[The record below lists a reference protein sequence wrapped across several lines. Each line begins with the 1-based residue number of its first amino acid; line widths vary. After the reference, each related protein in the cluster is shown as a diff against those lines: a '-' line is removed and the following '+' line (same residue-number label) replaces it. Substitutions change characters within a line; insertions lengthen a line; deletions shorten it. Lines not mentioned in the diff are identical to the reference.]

1 MMYSDRLAL
10 YLSQTAQLQK
20 QTGPDAYGNMQ
31 YGAPQKIQ
39 VRREGRTRLVRDM
52 NGETVASNTT
62 VFSLAEIAPMDKIDG
77 RLVIDAMSMVDRDGN
92 VIGWE
97 VYL

>member
-1 MMYSDRLAL
+1 MYSDRLAL
-10 YLSQTAQLQK
+10 YLKQTAQLQK

-31 YGAPQKIQ
+31 YGEPQEIP
-39 VRREGRTRLVRDM
+39 VRREGRTRLVRNT

-77 RLVIDAMSMVDRDGN
+77 RLVIDVMSMVDRDGN